1 MSLSYQYSEKN
12 REKQVKSTFRCSSN
26 IALVKYWGKKPEGIQ
41 LPANP
46 SISFT
51 LKDLYTETT
60 VSVLGA
66 NTSGAPE
73 FDFLFEGQPKPS
85 FIPKLTDFFNRI
97 LPDYAILREFYL
109 QINTSNNFPHGTGIA
124 SSASGFGALACC
136 LAELE
141 QVHTGQPVSVE
152 KISKTARLGSGSACR
167 SMFELPAIW
176 GAHPLVKG
184 SNDEYAIPFKSNI
197 HEVFTDMMD
206 AVLIVD
212 AGEKSVS
219 STVGHG
225 LLKGNPYASAR
236 YEEATHHLTE
246 ICTALETGNMT
257 DFIRIVEQEAL
268 QLHAMM
274 MLSNPYFILMRPAT
288 LSVIEALW
296 AFRKETKIPVMFT
309 LDAGANVHL
318 LFPGIHNQ
326 QVKNF
331 IEGQLLDYCQNRQY
345 FCSAIGS
352 APIPIQ

>member
-1 MSLSYQYSEKN
+1 
-12 REKQVKSTFRCSSN
+12 
-26 IALVKYWGKKPEGIQ
+26 
-41 LPANP
+41 
-46 SISFT
+46 
-51 LKDLYTETT
+51 
-60 VSVLGA
+60 
-66 NTSGAPE
+66 
-73 FDFLFEGQPKPS
+73 
-85 FIPKLTDFFNRI
+85 
-97 LPDYAILREFYL
+97 
-109 QINTSNNFPHGTGIA
+109 
-124 SSASGFGALACC
+124 
-136 LAELE
+136 
-141 QVHTGQPVSVE
+141 
-152 KISKTARLGSGSACR
+152 
-167 SMFELPAIW
+167 MFELPAIW

-225 LLKGNPYASAR
+225 LLKENPFASAR
-236 YEEATHHLTE
+236 YEEATLHLTE

-288 LSVIEALW
+288 LSVIEAVW

-331 IEGQLLDYCQNRQY
+331 IEGQLLDYCQNSQY

-352 APIPIQ
+352 APIQIQ

>member
-1 MSLSYQYSEKN
+1 
-12 REKQVKSTFRCSSN
+12 VKSTFRCSSN
-26 IALVKYWGKKPEGIQ
+26 IALVKYWGKKTEGIQ

-60 VSVLGA
+60 VSVLGS
-66 NTSGAPE
+66 NTTGHPE
-73 FDFLFEGQPKPS
+73 FEFLFEGLPKPS
-85 FIPKLTDFFNRI
+85 FIPKLTDFFSRI
-97 LPDYAILREFYL
+97 FHDYSILKAFRL

-141 QVHTGQPVSVE
+141 EMHTGKPVSVE
-152 KISKTARLGSGSACR
+152 QISKTARLGSGSACR
-167 SMFELPAIW
+167 SMYEAPAIW
-176 GAHPLVKG
+176 GSHPLVQG
-184 SNDEYAIPFKSNI
+184 SSDEFAIPFQGNI
-197 HEVFTDMMD
+197 HAAFANMMD

-225 LLKGNPYASAR
+225 LLKGNPYAPAR
-236 YEEATHHLTE
+236 YGEATLHLAE
-246 ICTALETGNMT
+246 LCTSLETGNMT

-288 LSVIEALW
+288 LSVIEAVW
-296 AFRKETKIPVMFT
+296 AFRKERDVPVMFT

-318 LFPGIHNQ
+318 LFPEAHYQ

-331 IEGQLLDYCQNRQY
+331 IDDRLLSFCQNKQY

-352 APIPIQ
+352 APIRIQ

>member
-1 MSLSYQYSEKN
+1 M
-12 REKQVKSTFRCSSN
+12 KSTYRCSSN
-26 IALVKYWGKKPEGIQ
+26 IALVKYWGKKPDGIQ

-60 VSVLGA
+60 ISTAGP
-66 NTSGAPE
+66 NTTGQPE
-73 FDFLFEGQPKPS
+73 FDFQFEGQPKPS
-85 FIPKLTDFFNRI
+85 FIPKLADFFARI
-97 LPDYAILREFYL
+97 WNDYSVLNAYRLH
-109 QINTSNNFPHGTGIA
+109 INTSNNFPHGTGIA

-141 QVHTGQPVSVE
+141 EMHTGKSVAVE
-152 KISKTARLGSGSACR
+152 QISKTARLGSGSACR
-167 SMFELPAIW
+167 SMYEAPGIW
-176 GAHPLVKG
+176 GRHNAIAG
-184 SNDEYAIPFKSNI
+184 STDEYAIPFSSPV
-197 HEVFTDMMD
+197 HDVFSQMMD

-236 YEEATHHLTE
+236 YAEATLHLTE
-246 ICTALETGNMT
+246 LCTALEAGNMT

-288 LSVIEALW
+288 LSVIEAVW
-296 AFRKETKIPVMFT
+296 AFRRNTGVPLMFT

-318 LFPGIHNQ
+318 LFPGAHYQ

-331 IEGQLLDYCQNRQY
+331 IDSDLLNYCQNGQY

-352 APIPIQ
+352 APVRIS

>member
-1 MSLSYQYSEKN
+1 M
-12 REKQVKSTFRCSSN
+12 KSTYRCSSN
-26 IALVKYWGKKPEGIQ
+26 IALVKYWGKKPDGIQ

-60 VSVLGA
+60 ISTAGP
-66 NTSGAPE
+66 NTTGQPE
-73 FDFLFEGQPKPS
+73 FDFQFEGQPKPS
-85 FIPKLTDFFNRI
+85 FIPKLADFFARI
-97 LPDYAILREFYL
+97 WNDYSVLNAYRL

-141 QVHTGQPVSVE
+141 EMHTGKSVAVE
-152 KISKTARLGSGSACR
+152 QISKTARLGSGSACR
-167 SMFELPAIW
+167 SMYEAPGIW
-176 GAHPLVKG
+176 GRHNAIAG
-184 SNDEYAIPFKSNI
+184 STDEYAIPFSSPV
-197 HEVFTDMMD
+197 HDVFSQMMD

-236 YEEATHHLTE
+236 YAEATLHLTE
-246 ICTALETGNMT
+246 LCTALEAGNMT

-288 LSVIEALW
+288 LSVIEAVW
-296 AFRKETKIPVMFT
+296 AFRRNTGVPLMFT

-318 LFPGIHNQ
+318 LFPEAHYQ

-331 IEGQLLDYCQNRQY
+331 IDSDLLNYCQNGQY

-352 APIPIQ
+352 APVRIP

>member
-1 MSLSYQYSEKN
+1 M
-12 REKQVKSTFRCSSN
+12 KSTYRCSSN
-26 IALVKYWGKKPEGIQ
+26 IALVKYWGKKPDGIQ

-46 SISFT
+46 SISFS

-60 VSVLGA
+60 ISVAGP
-66 NTSGAPE
+66 NTSGSPE
-73 FDFLFEGQPKPS
+73 FDFLFEGQPKLS

-97 LPDYAILREFYL
+97 WADYSVLRAFRL

-141 QVHTGQPVSVE
+141 QIHTGNPVSIRQ
-152 KISKTARLGSGSACR
+152 ISKTARLGSGSACR
-167 SMFELPAIW
+167 SMYEAPAIW
-176 GAHPLVKG
+176 GNHASVPG
-184 SNDEYAIPFKSNI
+184 SNDDYAIPFSGQVHAVFSN
-197 HEVFTDMMD
+197 MMD
-206 AVLIVD
+206 AVLIID

-225 LLKGNPYASAR
+225 LLKGNPYAVAR
-236 YEEATHHLTE
+236 YGEAALHLSE
-246 ICTALETGNMT
+246 ICNALETGNM
-257 DFIRIVEQEAL
+257 DEFIRIVEQEAL

-274 MLSNPYFILMRPAT
+274 MLSNPYFILMRPST
-288 LSVIEALW
+288 LSVIEAVW
-296 AFRKETKIPVMFT
+296 AFRRQTGIPLMFT

-318 LFPGIHNQ
+318 LFPEVHYQ

-331 IEGQLLDYCQNRQY
+331 IDSQLLDYCQNSQY

-352 APIPIQ
+352 APVRIH

>member
-1 MSLSYQYSEKN
+1 M
-12 REKQVKSTFRCSSN
+12 KSTYRCSSN
-26 IALVKYWGKKPEGIQ
+26 IALVKYWGKKPDGIQ

-60 VSVLGA
+60 ISTAGP
-66 NTSGAPE
+66 NTTGQPE
-73 FDFLFEGQPKPS
+73 FDFQFEGQPKPS
-85 FIPKLTDFFNRI
+85 FIPKLADFFARI
-97 LPDYAILREFYL
+97 WNDYSVLNAYRL

-141 QVHTGQPVSVE
+141 EMHTGKSVAVE
-152 KISKTARLGSGSACR
+152 QISKTARLGSGSACR
-167 SMFELPAIW
+167 SMYEAPGIW
-176 GAHPLVKG
+176 GRHNAIAG
-184 SNDEYAIPFKSNI
+184 STDEYAIPFSSPV
-197 HEVFTDMMD
+197 HDVFSQMMD

-236 YEEATHHLTE
+236 YAEATLHLTE
-246 ICTALETGNMT
+246 LCTALEAGNMT

-288 LSVIEALW
+288 LSVIEAVW
-296 AFRKETKIPVMFT
+296 AFRRNTGVPLLFT

-318 LFPGIHNQ
+318 LFPEAHYQ

-331 IEGQLLDYCQNRQY
+331 IDSDLLNYCQNGQY

-352 APIPIQ
+352 APVRIP

>member
-1 MSLSYQYSEKN
+1 M
-12 REKQVKSTFRCSSN
+12 KSTYRCSSN
-26 IALVKYWGKKPEGIQ
+26 IALVKYWGKKPVGIQ

-60 VSVLGA
+60 IETAGP
-66 NTSGAPE
+66 NTSGLPE

-85 FIPKLTDFFNRI
+85 FIPKLTDFFARVWNEYSVLKAYR
-97 LPDYAILREFYL
+97 L
-109 QINTSNNFPHGTGIA
+109 QINTFNNFPHGTGIA

-141 QVHTGQPVSVE
+141 QMHTGKPVVIE
-152 KISKTARLGSGSACR
+152 QTSKAARLGSGSACR
-167 SMFELPAIW
+167 SMYKEPAIW
-176 GAHPLVKG
+176 GYHASIPG
-184 SNDEYAIPFKSNI
+184 SNDEYAIPFSTPV
-197 HEVFTDMMD
+197 HDVFSQMMD
-206 AVLIVD
+206 AVLIID

-225 LLKGNPYASAR
+225 LLKGNPYAAAR
-236 YEEATHHLTE
+236 YGEATLHLSE
-246 ICTALETGNMT
+246 ICKALETGNM
-257 DFIRIVEQEAL
+257 DEFIRIVEQEAL

-288 LSVIEALW
+288 LSVIEAVW
-296 AFRKETKIPVMFT
+296 AFRRQTHIPLMFT

-318 LFPGIHNQ
+318 LFPSAHYQ

-331 IEGQLLDYCQNRQY
+331 IDTVLLLYCQNKQY
-345 FCSAIGS
+345 FCSETGA
-352 APIPIQ
+352 APVHIS